1 MKAGDSAAAEKG
13 MRLLMEKYQERLYW
27 TIRKLVG
34 THEDASDVLQNCFIK
49 AFRYIGRF
57 EEKSKLFTW
66 LYRIATNESFTFLQ
80 KRKKQTSVGVDDEN
94 LGIANTLKAEQ
105 SLDPTQINTLLQEA
119 INTLPEKQQ
128 IVFSMRYFDEMPYGE
143 ISENLGTSIG
153 GLKASYH
160 HAAKKVEK
168 YLKAQ
173 DLF

>member
-1 MKAGDSAAAEKG
+1 MKAGNSAAAEKG

-34 THEDASDVLQNCFIK
+34 THEDASDILQNCFIK
-49 AFRYIGRF
+49 TFRYIGRF

-80 KRKKQTSVGVDDEN
+80 KRKKQASVGVDDEN
-94 LGIANTLKAEQ
+94 LGIANTLQAEQ
-105 SLDPTQINTLLQEA
+105 ALDSNQVNILLQEA

-143 ISENLGTSIG
+143 ISENLGTSVG
-153 GLKASYH
+153 ALKASYH
-160 HAAKKVEK
+160 HAAKKVER